1 MKIYSLLFLSVILI
15 NGIFHCPNVHAESL
29 SHACHDQAE
38 CEFIGDKNCPG
49 SSEITVS
56 KIRYLK
62 IHADVSIVSRIIEN
76 FHQDLT
82 KYFDPTPHL
91 QLHSPTKFL
100 SHQAF
105 LI

>member
-1 MKIYSLLFLSVILI
+1 MLDVEIRDQYGVDFLIR
-15 NGIFHCPNVHAESL
+15 
-29 SHACHDQAE
+29 
-38 CEFIGDKNCPG
+38 G
-49 SSEITVS
+49 SIQVMGTSARLNLDITDLKLEEITVS
-56 KIRYLK
+56 KKRYLK